1 MLKKIQY
8 NAPAILTFALLSLA
22 VLGLGEITHG
32 WSDRA
37 LFSTYRSSLINPLT
51 YVRAFGHVLGHDG
64 WNHYASNMIYI
75 LLLGPLLEEKYGT
88 RNIVEMIVLTA
99 VVTAIFNAV
108 FFPHVR
114 LLGASGIVYMM
125 IILSSQ
131 VNVQE
136 GRIPLT
142 MIFACIVYIGGEVTS
157 GLFTHDNI
165 AHFAHI
171 IGGVCGGLFGFVLTR
186 DSKKKA

>member
-8 NAPAILTFALLSLA
+8 NAPAVLTFALLSLA
-22 VLGLGEITHG
+22 VLGLGRITNG
-32 WSDRA
+32 WSNRA

-64 WNHYASNMIYI
+64 WTHYASNMIYI

-99 VVTAIFNAV
+99 IVTAVFNAV

-136 GRIPLT
+136 GKIPLT

-186 DSKKKA
+186 DSKQKA